1 MSKKLKGNVIL
12 LITAVIW
19 GTSFVAQSEGMNF
32 VQPFTFNALRTL
44 AGGVVL
50 VPVILAFNQPWKKNK
65 KRKYSLKYTFIGG
78 AVCGCALCA
87 ASSLQQYGIVHTTA
101 GKSGFITALYVIV
114 VPFFEMILG
123 RRQGVK
129 IWLCAFT
136 AIVGFGLLCIKGDL
150 TVGLGDWLTL
160 ACAPIFAIQII
171 CVDRF
176 LERGAD
182 GVMMACVQF
191 FTAGLIMLLCM
202 LMFETPDISR
212 IWDAKGSIL
221 YAGVM
226 SCGVAY
232 TLQIVGQR
240 YAAPT
245 IATLL
250 MSLESVFAALSGW
263 LILGENLSPKE
274 LLGCCLVFAAVVF
287 SQVNLPTIK
296 FKNKR
301 KGVKE

>member
-1 MSKKLKGNVIL
+1 MKNKLKGNVIL

-19 GTSFVAQSEGMNF
+19 GTSFVAQSEGMNY
-32 VQPFTFNALRTL
+32 VQPLTFNGLRTFI
-44 AGGVVL
+44 GGVVL
-50 VPVILAFNQPWKKNK
+50 VPVVLIMRAIR
-65 KRKYSLKYTFIGG
+65 RKSPKPEVFSTKYTLVGG
-78 AVCGCALCA
+78 AVCGVLLCT
-87 ASSLQQYGIVHTTA
+87 ASTLQQYGIVTTTA
-101 GKSGFITALYVIV
+101 GKSGFITALYVVIV
-114 VPFFEMILG
+114 PLFEMLLG
-123 RRQGVK
+123 RKQGLR
-129 IWLCAFT
+129 IWLCAF
-136 AIVGFGLLCIKGDL
+136 AAVIGFGLLCIKGDL
-150 TVGLGDWLTL
+150 TVQIGDWLTL
-160 ACAPIFAIQII
+160 ACAPVFAIQII

-191 FTAGLIMLLCM
+191 FTAGTIMLIG
-202 LMFETPDISR
+202 MFIFESPTVETVMNAR
-212 IWDAKGSIL
+212 VTIL

-263 LILGENLSPKE
+263 LILNEQLSPKE
-274 LLGCCLVFAAVVF
+274 LLGCCVVFAAVIF
-287 SQVNLPTIK
+287 SQLELPIK
-296 FKNKR
+296 KR
-301 KGVKE
+301 KIVDE